1 MEFEEDTEV
10 PATVL
15 TRGGLVRGYSLEPT
29 REKTT
34 EVSQESETLAV
45 EALVYPYSGNIAAA
59 FPKPG
64 SQSLVKTKTVKP
76 PLTHCV
82 KVD

>member
-1 MEFEEDTEV
+1 MESEEDIEV

-15 TRGGLVRGYSLEPT
+15 TRGGLVRGYSPEPT
-29 REKTT
+29 REKKR
-34 EVSQESETLAV
+34 EVSQERETLAV

-59 FPKPG
+59 FSKPG
-64 SQSLVKTKTVKP
+64 SQSLVKTKIVKP

-82 KVD
+82 KAD

>member
-1 MEFEEDTEV
+1 MRGFSGEGDTS
-10 PATVL
+10 
-15 TRGGLVRGYSLEPT
+15 YI
-29 REKTT
+29 
-34 EVSQESETLAV
+34 

-64 SQSLVKTKTVKP
+64 SQSLVKTKIVKP